1 MDPSSESSDVNIT
14 WRNHGNQE
22 SKKVF
27 WLGWGGTGA
36 AGQRCYEGENGTTGV
51 VFFWDPAI
59 LRERER
65 RTKTV
70 KMIEKATGK
79 PIILCLLKYI

>member
-1 MDPSSESSDVNIT
+1 MDPSSEFSDVNIT

-36 AGQRCYEGENGTTGV
+36 AGQRCYEGEKGTTGV
-51 VFFWDPAI
+51 GF
-59 LRERER
+59 LGGSCNTEGERE
-65 RTKTV
+65 KD
-70 KMIEKATGK
+70 KNSKDD
-79 PIILCLLKYI
+79 